1 MSRGDVVI
9 RSLARQE
16 RRRRALNKR
25 TFGFLLLGLTLP
37 ALACAQGRHQSAV
50 PSLPTVAKTDAEKRV
65 LSALDQMVAG
75 NELYLAVAADNG
87 RMLRLLAETAG
98 AKNVVEIGTSTGYSA
113 LWICLALQS
122 TGGRLKTL
130 EIDPGRAE
138 QARKH
143 FVQAGVDGLVEVVVG
158 DAHENVKR
166 LKDPIDLLF
175 LDADKEGYASYLKTL
190 LPLVRPGGLIAADN
204 VAMAED
210 YVKAVTTDPQLD
222 TVFFGRFAV
231 TLKKR

>member
-1 MSRGDVVI
+1 MNGKVLGV
-9 RSLARQE
+9 
-16 RRRRALNKR
+16 
-25 TFGFLLLGLTLP
+25 LLTGLFLP
-37 ALACAQGRHQSAV
+37 AVACAQGRHQGPV
-50 PSLPTVAKTDAEKRV
+50 VNRPPVAGSQAEKRILGV
-65 LSALDQMVAG
+65 LDQMVTG
-75 NELYLAVAADNG
+75 GELYLAVDADNG

-98 AKNVVEIGTSTGYSA
+98 AKNVVEIGTSTGYSG
-113 LWICLALQS
+113 LWICVALQN
-122 TGGRLKTL
+122 TGGRLKTF
-130 EIDPGRAE
+130 EIDPTRAE

-143 FVQAGVDGLVEVVVG
+143 FEQAGVVGLVEVVVG

-175 LDADKEGYASYLKTL
+175 LDADKEGYASYLQAL

-204 VAMAED
+204 VAMAPD
-210 YVKAVTTDPQLD
+210 YVKAVTIDPQLD

>member
-1 MSRGDVVI
+1 MNG
-9 RSLARQE
+9 
-16 RRRRALNKR
+16 R
-25 TFGFLLLGLTLP
+25 TLGFLLTGLAAAAT
-37 ALACAQGRHQSAV
+37 ACAQGHHQGPVANR
-50 PSLPTVAKTDAEKRV
+50 PSVAGTPAEKRILGV
-65 LSALDQMVAG
+65 LDQMVAG
-75 NELYLAVAADNG
+75 RELYLAIDADNG

-98 AKNVVEIGTSTGYSA
+98 AKNVVEIGTSTGYSG

-122 TGGRLKTL
+122 TGGRLKTFEL
-130 EIDPGRAE
+130 DSARAE

-143 FVQAGVDGLVEVVVG
+143 FAQAGVDGLVEVVVG

-175 LDADKEGYASYLKTL
+175 LDADKEGYGSYLQTL
-190 LPLVRPGGLIAADN
+190 LPLVRSGGLIAADN
-204 VAMAED
+204 VAMAPD
-210 YVKAVTTDPQLD
+210 YLRAITTDPQLD

>member
-1 MSRGDVVI
+1 M
-9 RSLARQE
+9 
-16 RRRRALNKR
+16 NCR
-25 TFGFLLLGLTLP
+25 TLGFLLTGLAVAAT
-37 ALACAQGRHQSAV
+37 ACAQGHRQGPAV
-50 PSLPTVAKTDAEKRV
+50 NTPPVGGSPAEKRILGV
-65 LSALDQMVAG
+65 LDQMVSG
-75 NELYLAVAADNG
+75 RELYLAIDADNG

-98 AKNVVEIGTSTGYSA
+98 AKNVVEIGTSTGYSG
-113 LWICLALQS
+113 LWTCLALQS
-122 TGGRLKTL
+122 TGGRLKTF
-130 EIDPGRAE
+130 EIDPARAE

-143 FVQAGVDGLVEVVVG
+143 FAQAGVDGLVEIVVG

-175 LDADKEGYASYLKTL
+175 LDADKEGYGSYLQAL

-204 VAMAED
+204 VAMAPD
-210 YVKAVTTDPQLD
+210 YVRAVTTDPRLD

>member
-1 MSRGDVVI
+1 MNG
-9 RSLARQE
+9 
-16 RRRRALNKR
+16 R
-25 TFGFLLLGLTLP
+25 TLGFLLTGLAVAGP
-37 ALACAQGRHQSAV
+37 ACAQGSHQGPV
-50 PSLPTVAKTDAEKRV
+50 VNRPPVAGSPAEKRILGV
-65 LSALDQMVAG
+65 LDQMVTG
-75 NELYLAVAADNG
+75 RELYRPIDADNG

-113 LWICLALQS
+113 LWTSLALQS
-122 TGGRLKTL
+122 TGGRLTTF

-175 LDADKEGYASYLKTL
+175 LDADKEGYASYLQAL
-190 LPLVRPGGLIAADN
+190 LPLVRPGGLITADN
-204 VAMAED
+204 VAMAPD